1 MFLPPRNPTIFHILF
16 SLRGS
21 IASKIRRR
29 VAYTMLLSVLVN
41 FTHGEVYDHKVTL
54 TPTAFTIMGLTLAI
68 FLGFRNTA
76 SYDRFWEGRKLW
88 GEMLITCR
96 NLARQFITLPRSPR
110 GEATRQRVYLAIA
123 FAYALKNQLRG
134 KDPTADL
141 TPLLPP
147 ELLQKV
153 LAAPNRPTAIL
164 MELGHASRE
173 LGEEGLDPQLVA
185 RVDHEVGALSH
196 VLGGCERIQSTP
208 IPYTYVLLLHRT
220 VHIYCFL
227 LPFALI
233 DTIGYLTPVIV
244 GVVSYTFFGLDALG
258 DEIADP
264 FDEEP
269 NDLPLDAISR
279 TIDINLRAQL
289 GETDL
294 PEPVHPKDGVLL

>member
-1 MFLPPRNPTIFHILF
+1 MFLPRRNLSTLHILF

-21 IASKIRRR
+21 IIPKIWRRI
-29 VAYTMLLSVLVN
+29 AYTVVLSALVN
-41 FTHGEVYDHKVTL
+41 ATHGMVYDHKITL

-68 FLGFRNTA
+68 FLGFRNTV
-76 SYDRFWEGRKLW
+76 SYDRFWEARRLW
-88 GEMLITCR
+88 GTLLNAGR
-96 NLARQFITLPRSPR
+96 NLARQFITLAPQQD
-110 GEATRQRVYLAIA
+110 ATVTRQRVYLVIA
-123 FAYALKNQLRG
+123 FVYAVKNQLRD
-134 KDPTADL
+134 KDPTA
-141 TPLLPP
+141 
-147 ELLQKV
+147 ELAPFLQPDVLQKV

-164 MELGHASRE
+164 MELGHVCAALLRE
-173 LGEEGLDPQLVA
+173 GMHPQLVA
-185 RVDHEVGALSH
+185 RVDQELADCVAA
-196 VLGGCERIQSTP
+196 LGGCERIRATP
-208 IPYTYVLLLHRT
+208 IPYPFMLLLHRT

-227 LPFALI
+227 LPFALV
-233 DTIGYLTPVIV
+233 DSIGYLTPLVV

-294 PEPVHPKDGVLL
+294 PEPVQPKDGVLL

>member
-1 MFLPPRNPTIFHILF
+1 MFLPPRNPSIFHILF

-21 IASKIRRR
+21 IASKIWRR

-41 FTHGEVYDHKVTL
+41 ATHGVIYDHKITL

-68 FLGFRNTA
+68 FLGFRNTV
-76 SYDRFWEGRKLW
+76 SYDRFWEARKLW

-96 NLARQFITLPRSPR
+96 NLARQVITLPPSPQAQASR
-110 GEATRQRVYLAIA
+110 HRVYLAIA

-134 KDPTADL
+134 KDPAADL
-141 TPLLPP
+141 APLLPP
-147 ELLQKV
+147 ELLQKI
-153 LAAPNRPTAIL
+153 LGAPSRPTAIL
-164 MELGHASRE
+164 MELGHACRQ
-173 LGEEGLDPQLVA
+173 LRDEGLDPQLVA
-185 RVDHEVGALSH
+185 RVDQEVSALSH

-208 IPYTYVLLLHRT
+208 IPYTYLLLLHRT

-233 DTIGYLTPVIV
+233 DSIGYLTPVIV

-269 NDLPLDAISR
+269 NDLPLNAIAR

-289 GETDL
+289 GEVDL
-294 PEPVHPKDGVLL
+294 PEAVQAVDGVLL